1 MQKTN
6 AVHYKM
12 LNAKELLGY
21 LLDLEDRG
29 ENLSEILINYRFDSD
44 SDVNLCKFVMEDLFD
59 SETNKI
65 LTSICLVSDPS
76 DYL

>member
-1 MQKTN
+1 MKTLTAQK
-6 AVHYKM
+6 
-12 LNAKELLGY
+12 LLDY
-21 LLDLEDRG
+21 LLYLENDGHDLSRV
-29 ENLSEILINYRFDSD
+29 LINYRFDSD

>member
-1 MQKTN
+1 MKKTN
-6 AVHYKM
+6 EVHYKM

-29 ENLSEILINYRFDSD
+29 DDLSNILINYRYDSD

-59 SETNKI
+59 AETNNT